1 MALTDNRVD
10 AASGWIPWTAAER
23 ESFFSAIARHNRAA
37 WRVTVASA
45 VAIAFTSAIV
55 ATLMAPLFYA
65 AIALAFDLVNLIV
78 PAPNLVQLLGDA
90 IGPAIDHP
98 EAVAPARWLQLALC
112 AALPGLV
119 WMALVVLAL
128 RRMLLASALF
138 GPGPIARPCNPSAL
152 EEQRLANVVAEM
164 AVAANLP
171 APRVEVTDQA
181 ILNGVIFG
189 RDERDAKVLVSQALL
204 ARLSREELQGVAG
217 HLVGSIANGDMA
229 IGLRA
234 SVALSLFALV
244 ARMAAIFPNDAIGRH
259 VWVLW
264 HAILVPTSSRARQL
278 ALELGDP
285 FGESNSDSTSAPA
298 GQPRSGLNAQKS
310 LGNWRTLLWL
320 PLAGPIVI
328 TGFFA
333 GLVNLFV
340 LSPLVSLA
348 WRQRKYMAD
357 ATAVRLTRDP
367 DALAHALEKMSGAG
381 APLTPWTAHLSV
393 IQTGGD
399 RSGPLGASV
408 VPMFPSLDRRLR
420 ALAKLGAHVSHPPR
434 RMPLPLVL
442 ILAALFAVVGVLIAL
457 VLYLLVILSTA
468 LTMLFT
474 GLPFGVLHLLLRWL
488 GH

>member
-1 MALTDNRVD
+1 MALTDIRSD

-23 ESFFSAIARHNRAA
+23 ENFFSAIARHNRAA
-37 WRVTVASA
+37 WRVTLASA

-78 PAPNLVQLLGDA
+78 PTPNLVQLLGDA
-90 IGPAIDHP
+90 ISPAIDHP

-152 EEQRLANVVAEM
+152 EEQRLANVVGEM

-189 RDERDAKVLVSQALL
+189 RDERDAKVLVSEALL

-244 ARMAAIFPNDAIGRH
+244 ARMAAILPDSAIGRH
-259 VWVLW
+259 SWVLW

-285 FGESNSDSTSAPA
+285 FGESNSDGTNASAGP
-298 GQPRSGLNAQKS
+298 PRSDPTVHKS
-310 LGNWRTLLWL
+310 EGNWRTLLWL

-340 LSPLVSLA
+340 LGPLVSLA

-393 IQTGGD
+393 IQTAVA
-399 RSGPLGASV
+399 RSGPLGASA
-408 VPMFPSLDRRLR
+408 VPMFPSVDRRLR
-420 ALAKLGAHVSHPPR
+420 ALAKLGAHVSRPPR

-442 ILAALFAVVGVLIAL
+442 ILAALCAVAGVLIAL

-474 GLPFGVLHLLLRWL
+474 GLPFGILHLLLRWL

>member
-1 MALTDNRVD
+1 MALTDIRSD

-23 ESFFSAIARHNRAA
+23 ENFFSAIARHNRAA
-37 WRVTVASA
+37 WRVTLASA

-78 PAPNLVQLLGDA
+78 PTPNLVQLLGDA
-90 IGPAIDHP
+90 ISPAIDHP

-189 RDERDAKVLVSQALL
+189 RAEREAKVLVSEALL

-244 ARMAAIFPNDAIGRH
+244 ARMAAIFPDDAIGRH
-259 VWVLW
+259 SWVLW
-264 HAILVPTSSRARQL
+264 YAILVPTSSRARQL

-285 FGESNSDSTSAPA
+285 FGESNSDGTKASAGP
-298 GQPRSGLNAQKS
+298 PRSNPTAHKS
-310 LGNWRTLLWL
+310 EGNWRTLLWL

-340 LSPLVSLA
+340 LGPLVSLA

-393 IQTGGD
+393 IQTAVA
-399 RSGPLGASV
+399 RSGPLGASA
-408 VPMFPSLDRRLR
+408 VPMFPSVDRRLR
-420 ALAKLGAHVSHPPR
+420 ALAKLGAHVSRPPR

-442 ILAALFAVVGVLIAL
+442 ILAALCAVVGVLIAL
-457 VLYLLVILSTA
+457 VLYLLVILSMA

-474 GLPFGVLHLLLRWL
+474 GLPFGILHLLLRWL

>member
-1 MALTDNRVD
+1 MALTDIRTD

-45 VAIAFTSAIV
+45 AAIAFTSAIV

-65 AIALAFDLVNLIV
+65 AIALAFDLLNLIV
-78 PAPNLVQLLGDA
+78 PAPNLVKLFGDA

-98 EAVAPARWLQLALC
+98 EAVAPARWLQLALY

-138 GPGPIARPCNPSAL
+138 GPGPIARPCNPSVL
-152 EEQRLANVVAEM
+152 EEQRLANVVGEM
-164 AVAANLP
+164 AIAAELP

-189 RDERDAKVLVSQALL
+189 RDEREAKVLVSEALL

-244 ARMAAIFPNDAIGRH
+244 ARMSAIFPDGAIGRH
-259 VWVLW
+259 WWVLW
-264 HAILVPTSSRARQL
+264 HAILVPTSARARQL

-285 FGESNSDSTSAPA
+285 FGESNSDSTNGPT
-298 GQPRSGLNAQKS
+298 GPPRAGLNAHKS
-310 LGNWRTLLWL
+310 QGNWRTLLWL

-393 IQTGGD
+393 IQTGGN

-420 ALAKLGAHVSHPPR
+420 ALAKLGAHVSRPPR

-442 ILAALFAVVGVLIAL
+442 ILAALCAVVGLLIAL

>member
-1 MALTDNRVD
+1 MALTSANSGS
-10 AASGWIPWTAAER
+10 ASGWVPWTATER
-23 ESFFSAIARHNRAA
+23 ESFFAATARHNRAA
-37 WRVTVASA
+37 WRVTLACA
-45 VAIAFTSAIV
+45 VAIAVTSAIV

-65 AIALAFDLVNLIV
+65 AIALAFDLVNLFL
-78 PAPNLVQLLGDA
+78 PAPNLVQSIGNVV
-90 IGPAIDHP
+90 GPAIDHP
-98 EAVAPARWLQLALC
+98 EAVAPARWVQFAFY
-112 AALPGLV
+112 AALPGLA
-119 WMALVVLAL
+119 WMALVILAL

-138 GPGPIARPCNPSAL
+138 GPGPLARPSNPLVL
-152 EEQRLANVVAEM
+152 EEQRLANVVGEM
-164 AVAANLP
+164 AVAAELP
-171 APRVEVTDQA
+171 APRVEVTDQP

-189 RDERDAKVLVSQALL
+189 RSEHEAKLLVSEALL
-204 ARLSREELQGVAG
+204 ARLNREELQGVAG
-217 HLVGSIANGDMA
+217 HLVGSIANGDME

-234 SVALSLFALV
+234 SIALSLFALV
-244 ARMAAIFPNDAIGRH
+244 ARMATVFPSEATAGH
-259 VWVLW
+259 LWALW
-264 HAILVPTSSRARQL
+264 HAILAPTSARAREL

-285 FGESNSDSTSAPA
+285 FRDRSSDNPDAAAGPPQFGSASRKAPDD
-298 GQPRSGLNAQKS
+298 
-310 LGNWRTLLWL
+310 WRTLLWL

-340 LSPLVSLA
+340 LGPLISLA

-367 DALAHALEKMSGAG
+367 DALAQALQKMSGTG
-381 APLTPWTAHLSV
+381 APLAPWTAHLSV
-393 IQTGGD
+393 IQTASN
-399 RSGPLGASV
+399 RSGPLGASF

-420 ALAKLGAHVSHPPR
+420 ALARLGAHVSRPPR

-442 ILAALFAVVGVLIAL
+442 ILAALIGVVGVLIAF

-474 GLPFGVLHLLLRWL
+474 GLPFSILHLLLRWL